1 MGLYSF
7 PVFKKGIFFSTR
19 TILTAVF
26 MFVQLVETN
35 PDGNAELTINKKK
48 YYQSSFQHKNF
59 SSEAVHLISPD
70 FLLNIFQSS

>member
-35 PDGNAELTINKKK
+35 PDGNAELTINKK
-48 YYQSSFQHKNF
+48 
-59 SSEAVHLISPD
+59 
-70 FLLNIFQSS
+70 NIIKALFNTKTFHQKLSI